1 MGSIPGLGRSPGEGN
16 DYPLLCSYLENSTDR
31 GNWWVT
37 VHGFAKVWQ
46 DGATN
51 TFTFTIIILFEAWGK
66 ENTNILTCLF
76 SHVTCIHRGYRIL
89 PPWLLEIRYKD
100 VAFFSIFFFFF
111 HFDALECLKL
121 TLLKSSLT
129 RLQLFHWG
137 KDLNLKRC
145 FPFRSARELCPLSF
159 LREPKGSE
167 AVLFALGSWRQLWC
181 WPARDAQLSIRANFL
196 EEEGSCIN
204 GLSTETSFLKGC
216 FFQLITMFLSKKKP
230 SLPVIG
236 WSIFSVSPFKS
247 PHYTVLF
254 LTLDIQQGTYYF
266 VEYSEIRNIE
276 MTERAIQRW
285 INKYTKDNVSV
296 YSLLHI
302 VFIFFSI

>member
-37 VHGFAKVWQ
+37 VHGLAKVWQ

-111 HFDALECLKL
+111 SFWCTWVPEVNTAKIKPYKASTLSLRKRSESEKMFPIQVCQRAVPSLFPQGAQGIGSSSFCSGLMAAALML
-121 TLLKSSLT
+121 TSK
-129 RLQLFHWG
+129 G
-137 KDLNLKRC
+137 
-145 FPFRSARELCPLSF
+145 RSA
-159 LREPKGSE
+159 
-167 AVLFALGSWRQLWC
+167 
-181 WPARDAQLSIRANFL
+181 
-196 EEEGSCIN
+196 
-204 GLSTETSFLKGC
+204 
-216 FFQLITMFLSKKKP
+216 
-230 SLPVIG
+230 
-236 WSIFSVSPFKS
+236 
-247 PHYTVLF
+247 
-254 LTLDIQQGTYYF
+254 
-266 VEYSEIRNIE
+266 
-276 MTERAIQRW
+276 
-285 INKYTKDNVSV
+285 V
-296 YSLLHI
+296 Y
-302 VFIFFSI
+302 